1 MDFSLLLPLLVSGV
15 GLYLLIKLRFFFILR
30 PLCTG
35 RTIISSLKNKKSRQA
50 LSLALAGTLGVG
62 NVFGV
67 CAGIMIGG
75 AGCVFWMLV
84 SSLFS
89 MVIKYAECV
98 LAQDTRTECG
108 GGMHRVISV
117 TFASAGKCLAPLYAL
132 LCTALALFMGSAM
145 QSSAV
150 SGVARAAFDMDPLLS
165 AFILAL
171 LLLFGVLGGSEKI
184 EKITAKLIPLTTI
197 FYILLTL
204 SVIFVNISEIPRV
217 VSEIFASAFTPRAAR
232 GGILAALTSGALR
245 EGYARG
251 ILSNE
256 AGVGTSS
263 LAHTRA
269 AHRTAAESGVCGIVE
284 VFFDTVV
291 LCMLTALALLS
302 SGVSLSSA
310 DPMSAITD
318 AVTSSLSHWLAPPL
332 ALSILVFAYST
343 VICWYFYGTECV
355 DYLVGKRARVT
366 FSAAFFAFLFVGTL
380 INSRPLVRVIDFLLL
395 VMCILTLSAI
405 LARRERIFELSREFT
420 ERK

>member
-15 GLYLLIKLRFFFILR
+15 GLYLLIKLRFFFIFR

-35 RTIISSLKNKKSRQA
+35 RKIISSLKDKKSREA

-98 LAQDTRTECG
+98 MAQDTRTECG
-108 GGMHRVISV
+108 GGMHRVISL
-117 TFASAGKCLAPLYAL
+117 TFARAGKYLAPLYAM

-150 SGVARAAFDMDPLLS
+150 SGVARAAFNINPFLS
-165 AFILAL
+165 ALILAL
-171 LLLFGVLGGSEKI
+171 LLLFGVFGGGEKI

-217 VSEIFASAFTPRAAR
+217 VSEIFASAFTPSAAC
-232 GGILAALTSGALR
+232 GGVLAVLTSGALR

-269 AHRTAAESGVCGIVE
+269 GHRTAAESGVCGIVE

-302 SGVSLSSA
+302 SGVSLA
-310 DPMSAITD
+310 QTDPMSAITD
-318 AVTSSLSHWLAPPL
+318 AVTSSLSHWLAAPL

-355 DYLVGKRARVT
+355 YYLVGKGARVP
-366 FSAAFFAFLFVGTL
+366 FAIAFFIFLFVGAL
-380 INSRPLVRVIDFLLL
+380 LNSLPLVRVIDLLL
-395 VMCILTLSAI
+395 LSMCILTLSAI
-405 LARRERIFELSREFT
+405 LARRERIFELSRDFIN
-420 ERK
+420 RK